1 MFRDGIFLINRK
13 FNKNFVQ
20 KSYFQFS
27 LNKLLLCKQE
37 YSLFEVNLFR
47 MYYRADRWIC
57 QELADQIINSNLSR
71 QFIFFSRSVI
81 LRYRNKL
88 N

>member
-27 LNKLLLCKQE
+27 PNKLLLCKQE

-47 MYYRADRWIC
+47 MYYREDRWIC